1 MLVRAELAKQW
12 SSFSPPDKVSCVNES
27 RMGGESS
34 YTELLTCLEMA
45 RDVRNMRSEA
55 EGRGKAAAPGAP
67 GTPGAAGTPR
77 VGPAPK

>member
-1 MLVRAELAKQW
+1 
-12 SSFSPPDKVSCVNES
+12 
-27 RMGGESS
+27 
-34 YTELLTCLEMA
+34 LLTCLEMA

-77 VGPAPK
+77 VAPAAPK